1 MQNSLNLSVS
11 EIISTY
17 VYKQGIAASMPQY
30 SYATA
35 IGLFVS
41 VVNVIM
47 LLIVNAASNRLSGNS
62 LF

>member
-1 MQNSLNLSVS
+1 
-11 EIISTY
+11 
-17 VYKQGIAASMPQY
+17 MPQY